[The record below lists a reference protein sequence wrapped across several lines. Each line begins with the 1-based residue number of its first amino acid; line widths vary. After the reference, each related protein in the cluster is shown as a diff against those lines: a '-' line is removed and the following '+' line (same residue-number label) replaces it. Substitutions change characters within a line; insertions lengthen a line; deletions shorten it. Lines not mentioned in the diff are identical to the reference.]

1 MLRRIPLLLIISL
14 FSLWLLAGLM
24 TWLTP
29 AQAMSITVNPGDSIQ
44 AAIDNAQPGDT
55 ILIQPGL
62 YTESLT
68 LSTAVSLTGSH
79 SQTTIIQAEAGQ
91 RVLTVT
97 GTAVDHTVI
106 ISGLTLANGASTGN
120 GGGIL
125 LDNGA
130 APILQHLIL
139 QNNRAAG
146 GGGLYIAANSNLIL
160 RQSVI
165 SSNHAITYNGGG
177 LWAGGPVTISQTQF
191 INNNAQSYGGGA
203 ATKSTNLYDS
213 LFADNQ
219 CDTAPL
225 PCSGG
230 GLATDGPALLVN
242 TVFTGNITRGD
253 GAGLWAF
260 GLVTVTNGRFQNN
273 RAINIGPPAIGG
285 GIFTSEPL
293 TISGTQF
300 ISNSADVGGG
310 LTTRG
315 VITVQNAI
323 FADNRAA
330 SDGGGLYVGNTAII
344 AQSQFSGNIANNGGA
359 LFLDGL
365 TNQITGSVNN
375 NLFLEDIA
383 QSDLGAEVYLQSP
396 GAVSLIHNTLVD
408 RNGNSGAA
416 VIGITGTAQIT
427 NNIIAGYA
435 IAIFNNGSGVINE
448 DFNLFYANT
457 ITDVSG
463 PVNSPGNSISGQHP
477 QFVDPANGD
486 FRLAAISPAL
496 DNALTTGINFDL
508 DGISRPQG
516 PQSDRGAYERPY
528 PTNLSLSLASAA
540 PTPLQLDQPISYT
553 IQFTNADSGMSYQTI
568 ITHQIPVTLTQISYD
583 APVSATVSNGNS
595 YSWALGNLAGGEM
608 GVITVYGRISST
620 LQSNTT
626 LTLTASINSHG
637 TDVTPDDNNDEL
649 TIFVA
654 LPHQIY
660 LPLLIKP

>member
-1 MLRRIPLLLIISL
+1 MLRRIPLLLIIPL
-14 FSLWLLAGLM
+14 LSLWLLAGLLDS
-24 TWLTP
+24 LTP
-29 AQAMSITVNPGDSIQ
+29 AQAMSIVVNPGDSIQ

-68 LSTAVSLTGSH
+68 LSTAVSLTGIH
-79 SQTTIIQAEAGQ
+79 SQTTIIQAESGQ

-97 GTAVDHTVI
+97 GTAVDHSVI
-106 ISGLTLANGASTGN
+106 ISGLTFANGVSTGN

-146 GGGLYIAANSNLIL
+146 GGGLYVAADSSLIL

-165 SSNHAITYNGGG
+165 SGNHAITYNGGG
-177 LWAGGPVTISQTQF
+177 LWAGGPVTISQTRF
-191 INNNAQSYGGGA
+191 ISNSGQSYGGGA
-203 ATKSTNLYDS
+203 ATKATELYDS
-213 LFADNQ
+213 LFANNQ

-242 TVFTGNITRGD
+242 TVFTGNTTRGD
-253 GAGLWAF
+253 GAGLWAY

-285 GIFTSEPL
+285 GISAYEPV

-323 FADNRAA
+323 FSDNQAS

-344 AQSQFSGNIANNGGA
+344 AQSQFSGNTANNGGA
-359 LFLDGL
+359 LFLGGL
-365 TNQITGSVNN
+365 TNQITGSVSN
-375 NLFLEDIA
+375 NLFLENIA
-383 QSDLGAEVYLQSP
+383 QSDLGAEIYLQSP

-416 VIGITGTAQIT
+416 VAAITGTTWLT
-427 NNIIAGYA
+427 NNIVVGYA
-435 IAIFNNGSGVINE
+435 VGIFNNGSGVINE
-448 DFNLFYANT
+448 DFNLFFANT
-457 ITDVSG
+457 TDLLG
-463 PVNSPGNSISGQHP
+463 TINSFGHSIASQNP
-477 QFVDPANGD
+477 QFADPVYGD
-486 FRLAAISPAL
+486 FRLSAVSPAL
-496 DNALTTGINFDL
+496 DNAAAAGINRDL
-508 DGISRPQG
+508 DGVSRPQG
-516 PQSDRGAYERPY
+516 VQADRGAYERPY
-528 PTNLSLSLASAA
+528 LTNLSLSLASAA
-540 PTPLQLDQPISYT
+540 PTPLQPDQPISYT
-553 IQFTNADSGMSYQTI
+553 IQFTNADSGTAYQTI

-583 APVSATVSNGNS
+583 APVSATVSNGSS
-595 YSWALGNLAGGEM
+595 YSWALGNLVGGEM
-608 GVITVYGRISST
+608 GVITVYGRISSA

-649 TIFVA
+649 TIFIA

>member
-14 FSLWLLAGLM
+14 FSLWLLTGLM

-29 AQAMSITVNPGDSIQ
+29 TQAMSITVNPGDSIQ

-125 LDNGA
+125 LANGA
-130 APILQHLIL
+130 APTLQHLIV
-139 QNNRAAG
+139 QNNQAAG
-146 GGGLYIAANSNLIL
+146 GGGLHVTADSALLLSH
-160 RQSVI
+160 STI
-165 SSNHAITYNGGG
+165 SGNNTGGNGGG
-177 LWAGGPVTISQTQF
+177 LWALGPATISQTQF

-213 LFADNQ
+213 LFANNQ
-219 CDTAPL
+219 CDNTPSS
-225 PCSGG
+225 CSGG

-242 TVFTGNITRGD
+242 TVFTGNISRGD

-344 AQSQFSGNIANNGGA
+344 TQSQFSGNIANNGGA

-365 TNQITGSVNN
+365 TNQITGSVSN
-375 NLFLEDIA
+375 NLFLENIA

-416 VIGITGTAQIT
+416 VIGVTGTAQIT
-427 NNIIAGYA
+427 NNIIA
-435 IAIFNNGSGVINE
+435 
-448 DFNLFYANT
+448 
-457 ITDVSG
+457 
-463 PVNSPGNSISGQHP
+463 
-477 QFVDPANGD
+477 
-486 FRLAAISPAL
+486 
-496 DNALTTGINFDL
+496 
-508 DGISRPQG
+508 
-516 PQSDRGAYERPY
+516 
-528 PTNLSLSLASAA
+528 
-540 PTPLQLDQPISYT
+540 
-553 IQFTNADSGMSYQTI
+553 
-568 ITHQIPVTLTQISYD
+568 
-583 APVSATVSNGNS
+583 
-595 YSWALGNLAGGEM
+595 
-608 GVITVYGRISST
+608 
-620 LQSNTT
+620 
-626 LTLTASINSHG
+626 
-637 TDVTPDDNNDEL
+637 
-649 TIFVA
+649 
-654 LPHQIY
+654 
-660 LPLLIKP
+660 